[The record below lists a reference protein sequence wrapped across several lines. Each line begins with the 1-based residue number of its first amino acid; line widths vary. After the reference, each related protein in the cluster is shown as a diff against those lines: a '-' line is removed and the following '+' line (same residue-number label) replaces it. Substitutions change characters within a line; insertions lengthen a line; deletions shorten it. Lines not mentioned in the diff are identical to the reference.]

1 MTENVKKITP
11 FASREGKKPLGIYM
25 DKDSQFLSFP
35 TVYCGKTRADDK
47 DRMTPVHYCTR
58 CKWHN
63 QYQTSF
69 MNSKSHK
76 LNMFK
81 TVSASI

>member
-35 TVYCGKTRADDK
+35 TVYCGKT
-47 DRMTPVHYCTR
+47 
-58 CKWHN
+58 
-63 QYQTSF
+63 
-69 MNSKSHK
+69 
-76 LNMFK
+76 
-81 TVSASI
+81 